1 MRDSSIKSV
10 RLYQHLERVYNELRE
25 LGNKEGDPLQVD
37 DLGGLDHLHYHGTH
51 AVDHAIKVTGINA
64 MTSVLEVGSGIGG
77 PARHIAQQ
85 TGAKVMALELQA
97 DQNTL
102 ATEITARCGLSS
114 RISHVCGD
122 VLTYDWQGKSFD
134 VIVSWLTLYHIG
146 DRQTLLQRCKDALR
160 PGGYFYAEDFFTR
173 QPFSDKELEELS
185 REMYAHYLPDYL
197 SYQTDYSSA
206 GFTSLSFEDLSDDW
220 TQFTRSRLAAY
231 LQNRPRHLR
240 VHGESVVNNMEL
252 FYKSM
257 ARFFKS
263 GKLGGV
269 RVVARKV

>member
-37 DLGGLDHLHYHGTH
+37 DLGGLDHLHYHGTQ

-64 MTSVLEVGSGIGG
+64 TTLVLEVGSGIGG

-160 PGGYFYAEDFFTR
+160 PGGYFYAEDFYPATV
-173 QPFSDKELEELS
+173 Q
-185 REMYAHYLPDYL
+185 
-197 SYQTDYSSA
+197 
-206 GFTSLSFEDLSDDW
+206 
-220 TQFTRSRLAAY
+220 
-231 LQNRPRHLR
+231 
-240 VHGESVVNNMEL
+240 
-252 FYKSM
+252 
-257 ARFFKS
+257 
-263 GKLGGV
+263 
-269 RVVARKV
+269 